1 MDMVISA
8 GKSRKNNEAYV
19 ILPPGTRSA
28 IDMLIDKRS
37 AVGVPDTNVYV
48 FARLSAD
55 SSMAGHTEMKELAYK
70 CSLKYPDRISSRRLR
85 TYIATICQV
94 CSYVHTSLQICNLYN
109 VIIRLFGLCTN
120 PVLT

>member
-19 ILPPGTRSA
+19 ILPPGTKPA
-28 IDMLIDKRS
+28 IDMLVDKRS
-37 AVGVPDTNVYV
+37 AVGVPATNVYV
-48 FARLSAD
+48 FGRLNAD

-70 CSLKYPDRISSRRLR
+70 CSGLRYPDRISSRRLR

-94 CSYVHTSLQICNLYN
+94 CHTFTFYFMSLQCMQSVCL
-109 VIIRLFGLCTN
+109 
-120 PVLT
+120 